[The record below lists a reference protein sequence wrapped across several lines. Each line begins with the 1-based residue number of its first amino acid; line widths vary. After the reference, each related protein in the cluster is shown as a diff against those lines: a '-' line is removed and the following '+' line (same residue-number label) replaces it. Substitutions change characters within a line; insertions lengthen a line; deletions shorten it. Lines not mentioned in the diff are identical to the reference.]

1 MNSLRKRSTR
11 LECEAL
17 EDRVTPATL
26 TWLGAASGLWS
37 NPGNWGTTDQ
47 THTVPYDG
55 ADLVFPATAG
65 NLTQID
71 DLPALSLSTITFLGG
86 GYQISD
92 NNGITLPGKT
102 LLTPVISVES
112 GGADSIGNV
121 IIDVTGG
128 PAALIAFSP
137 AVSSHLSI
145 SQLIVNGRS
154 DQISSFD
161 IFPSSLASNP
171 PLSIVSV
178 GSMQLNGMIYIEVDN
193 SALDLL
199 PGCLLQLPP
208 SGRLSLADNGHMLVE
223 NGAGFDDLGST
234 VIGFVS
240 PGSTVTNSS
249 SELDVAGWLTVGQEL
264 GPDPHQVDL
273 NVDGGLLFVQSTG
286 ILYVRSTLMVGFDN
300 VFIESG
306 AVTEVGGELYTAGL
320 IIVENAATI
329 YIEHQTAFCV
339 VAPGGQLYD
348 IGLVEAVE
356 GGQFYTYG
364 LSQIIGTGTSGL
376 YVYDG
381 TIYVEPGGDLYAYGL
396 VAAEPNTAFYDYGL
410 FCLEPSG
417 YLYVAGLFVVEP
429 GALFFDYGPFVAP
442 GGTYF
447 NFGRQ
452 IGWGHL

>member
-1 MNSLRKRSTR
+1 
-11 LECEAL
+11 
-17 EDRVTPATL
+17 
-26 TWLGAASGLWS
+26 
-37 NPGNWGTTDQ
+37 
-47 THTVPYDG
+47 
-55 ADLVFPATAG
+55 
-65 NLTQID
+65 
-71 DLPALSLSTITFLGG
+71 
-86 GYQISD
+86 
-92 NNGITLPGKT
+92 
-102 LLTPVISVES
+102 
-112 GGADSIGNV
+112 
-121 IIDVTGG
+121 
-128 PAALIAFSP
+128 
-137 AVSSHLSI
+137 
-145 SQLIVNGRS
+145 
-154 DQISSFD
+154 
-161 IFPSSLASNP
+161 
-171 PLSIVSV
+171 
-178 GSMQLNGMIYIEVDN
+178 MQLNGMIYIEVDN

-300 VFIESG
+300 VFVESG

-364 LSQIIGTGTSGL
+364 LTQIIGTGTSGL

-381 TIYVEPGGDLYAYGL
+381 IIYVEPGGDLYAYGL